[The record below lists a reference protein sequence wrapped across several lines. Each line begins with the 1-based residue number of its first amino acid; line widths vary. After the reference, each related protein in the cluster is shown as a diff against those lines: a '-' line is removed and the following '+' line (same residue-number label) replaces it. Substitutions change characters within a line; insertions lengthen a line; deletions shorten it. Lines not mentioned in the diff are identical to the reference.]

1 MTPTVAI
8 LPPSRR
14 RFRRVRESRLPAA
27 VLLAAVTAA
36 VVILLNAVVFNDPAF
51 VDHIAF
57 QNDSSYDIH
66 ISVSNNGAD
75 VLPIGAALQH
85 CTTTFEQVIDQGST
99 WHIRFRAQGR
109 DGGEA
114 IVNRTDLVGADWSYH
129 IPDSVAEQL
138 RSAGAPTS
146 PKQSCSTAP

>member
-1 MTPTVAI
+1 MG
-8 LPPSRR
+8 
-14 RFRRVRESRLPAA
+14 
-27 VLLAAVTAA
+27 AVTAA
-36 VVILLNAVVFNDPAF
+36 VVVLLSAVVFKDPDF

-66 ISVSNNGAD
+66 ISVSNNGVD
-75 VLPIGAALQH
+75 VLPVGAALQH

-99 WHIRFRAQGR
+99 WHIRFRSQGR

-114 IVNRTDLVGADWSYH
+114 IVNRTDLAGADWSYR

-138 RSAGAPTS
+138 RSSGAPT
-146 PKQSCSTAP
+146 PPTQSCSTAP